1 MVFEVLNVVEVD
13 SPKIRIAHPEK
24 LTLKGGADDEKA
36 YVLIKRRLARG
47 GGLDA
52 AKELSDA
59 QLAVLVR
66 LNKSLQEALDEAGR
80 TEFPEAA
87 PVIYSELGVVTR
99 ARRRSSTSQ
108 RISVMTDTIE
118 DEKTRKDVTSKDR
131 AKKTKAGKLESPSLA
146 IIEDPKRR
154 GMATVPSASEAAE
167 ALRLRLAASAGGG
180 GGVSA
185 GGGGAAAAAGGGMSD
200 GGRSSHARGASR
212 DKLLPTEAHHTSIES
227 SVTQLSPS
235 VRIRS
240 LQKQLRLQDEVI
252 KASKSE
258 SIEKA
263 NAEVKRAALTEEL
276 ATLLRN

>member
-1 MVFEVLNVVEVD
+1 MVFELLNVVKVD

-66 LNKSLQEALDEAGR
+66 LNKSLEEALDEAGR

-108 RISVMTDTIE
+108 KRISVMTDAIE

-180 GGVSA
+180 GG
-185 GGGGAAAAAGGGMSD
+185 GAAAAAGGGMSD

-212 DKLLPTEAHHTSIES
+212 DKLLPIEAHHTSIES
-227 SVTQLSPS
+227 SATHLSPS

-240 LQKQLRLQDEVI
+240 LQKQLRLQDEVL

-258 SIEKA
+258 SIEQA
-263 NAEVKRAALTEEL
+263 NAEAKRAALTEEL

>member
-66 LNKSLQEALDEAGR
+66 LNKSLEEALDEAGR

-99 ARRRSSTSQ
+99 ARRRSSTQ
-108 RISVMTDTIE
+108 KRISVMTNAIE

-185 GGGGAAAAAGGGMSD
+185 AGGGMSD
-200 GGRSSHARGASR
+200 GGRSSHARGTSR

-227 SVTQLSPS
+227 SATQLSPS

-252 KASKSE
+252 KASKNE